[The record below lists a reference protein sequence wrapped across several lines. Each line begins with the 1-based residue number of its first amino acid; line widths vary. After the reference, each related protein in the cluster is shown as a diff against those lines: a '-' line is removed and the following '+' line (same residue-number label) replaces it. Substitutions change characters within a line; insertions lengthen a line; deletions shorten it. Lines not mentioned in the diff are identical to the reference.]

1 MAGACGP
8 PSNHQ
13 PSPVARAARQ
23 TSACGYWGATHSRSM
38 TTQRLQPA
46 QLLGL
51 AALEGGDVGIVAERE
66 GDLVE
71 PLEQALLAESI
82 DFEAVHVARGRG
94 QFLAIEIDGQVRAR
108 LLRKLGPQAGRLL
121 GRQRDRQQSVLEAI
135 VEEDVAEARPDH
147 GAEAVIPQRIDRVL
161 ARGAAADVLFGD
173 QDARAAPGRLIQDKT
188 ALLRARIVEPQIVEQ
203 KAAVTGI
210 PRLAQE
216 PRGEDRKSVV

>member
-66 GDLVE
+66 RDLVE
-71 PLEQALLAESI
+71 PLEQAVLAESI

-94 QFLAIEIDGQVRAR
+94 QFLAIAIDGEVRAR
-108 LLRKLGPQAGRLL
+108 LLRKPGLQGSHLR
-121 GRQRDRQQSVLEAI
+121 GRQHDRQQPVLEAI
-135 VEEDVAEARPDH
+135 VEENVAEARRDD
-147 GAEAVIPQRIDRVL
+147 GAKAVIPQRVDRVL
-161 ARGAAADVLFGD
+161 ARRAAAEVLLCD
-173 QDARAAPGRLIQDKT
+173 EDTRAALRRLIQNET
-188 ALLRARIVEPQIVEQ
+188 GLPRAGLVEPRIVATNAPE
-203 KAAVTGI
+203 TGT
-210 PRLAQE
+210 P
-216 PRGEDRKSVV
+216 GH